1 MERVLTAPEPPIPLP
16 VRPRGMG
23 SNAVLGM
30 ALFIFTE
37 VMAFAGFISAYMV
50 AENSALPGTWPPPG
64 QPRLPVGSTLINTAA
79 LLLSGV
85 VLQLAWRTFT
95 ARGASAA
102 RGLVGVALGLGVFF
116 VAFQGFEWVQL
127 LAQGLTL
134 TSSRVGSFFFLI
146 VGAHA
151 LHAVAAVLALGWCWM
166 RLDEAGARSALAA
179 VRLFWYFVVLMW
191 PVIFWKVYL

>member
-116 VAFQGFEWVQL
+116 VAFQGFEWAQL

-146 VGAHA
+146 VGARVPA
-151 LHAVAAVLALGWCWM
+151 GSKPSF
-166 RLDEAGARSALAA
+166 GAREE
-179 VRLFWYFVVLMW
+179 
-191 PVIFWKVYL
+191 